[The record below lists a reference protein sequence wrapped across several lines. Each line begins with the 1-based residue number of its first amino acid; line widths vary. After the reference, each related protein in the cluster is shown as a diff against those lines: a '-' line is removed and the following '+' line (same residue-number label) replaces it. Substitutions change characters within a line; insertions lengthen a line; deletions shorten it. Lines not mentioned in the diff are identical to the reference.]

1 MLREV
6 DDSAFR
12 RNRGAGRCER
22 LHLRQEFR
30 EPRNELLLVEARC
43 HEGVGVLLER
53 LPEATEDGAFGFAG
67 EAVDRAADPAVLLP
81 EREGRV
87 ALLLGW
93 LGSEF
98 RDAGAEAGVGFASRG
113 SFGSA
118 GVGFRVPHRFPKAVP
133 GRVTGAPEVLP
144 EAVALLAGD
153 GRRLLPLAHQVANR
167 VPHGLGVGLVEQRLR
182 PPDQI
187 LADRDVGGELLVALL
202 PERLEFGE
210 IPVVCGTE
218 PLPEPL
224 RALAHALGA
233 LAPRGHQRADL
244 GGPPAVGA
252 LGDLLRL
259 FDERAEPVQLFAE
272 FALGGLPQGADPFK
286 DRFPDLAP
294 LFPEFLTPIASG
306 VAGLVPG
313 AFERG
318 EFAVHALEV
327 LDLGERPRPANE
339 LRLFFQVG
347 PVTPF
352 ADFPGLPQPRHE
364 RRLEAL
370 ETGLPFRPHPAPD
383 RRVVSQRS
391 EFAKGGLPRFERKRI
406 RRFERGEA
414 LFQGG
419 DPFLSRA
426 DPVLARRLGG
436 IQHGFGVPGGVSE
449 SLGVGTVGW
458 LQAVEAAPDARE
470 LPAGLGNLGTG
481 GALAEGLGQGNR
493 MIRQFGD
500 LELPD
505 AGLLPL
511 ERPFLRG
518 FGSGA

>member
-1 MLREV
+1 M
-6 DDSAFR
+6 
-12 RNRGAGRCER
+12 
-22 LHLRQEFR
+22 
-30 EPRNELLLVEARC
+30 
-43 HEGVGVLLER
+43 
-53 LPEATEDGAFGFAG
+53 
-67 EAVDRAADPAVLLP
+67 
-81 EREGRV
+81 
-87 ALLLGW
+87 
-93 LGSEF
+93 
-98 RDAGAEAGVGFASRG
+98 ASR
-113 SFGSA
+113 
-118 GVGFRVPHRFPKAVP
+118 
-133 GRVTGAPEVLP
+133 
-144 EAVALLAGD
+144 
-153 GRRLLPLAHQVANR
+153 
-167 VPHGLGVGLVEQRLR
+167 
-182 PPDQI
+182 
-187 LADRDVGGELLVALL
+187 
-202 PERLEFGE
+202 
-210 IPVVCGTE
+210 
-218 PLPEPL
+218 
-224 RALAHALGA
+224 
-233 LAPRGHQRADL
+233 
-244 GGPPAVGA
+244 
-252 LGDLLRL
+252 
-259 FDERAEPVQLFAE
+259 
-272 FALGGLPQGADPFK
+272 
-286 DRFPDLAP
+286 DLAP

-313 AFERG
+313 AFEGG

-339 LRLFFQVG
+339 LRLFFQIG

-364 RRLEAL
+364 RGLEAL

-383 RRVVSQRS
+383 RGVVSQRP
-391 EFAKGGLPRFERKRI
+391 EFAKGGLPRFERKRV

-414 LFQGG
+414 FLQGG

-458 LQAVEAAPDARE
+458 LEAIEAAPEARE

-481 GALAEGLGQGNR
+481 GALTEGLGQGNR
-493 MIRQFGD
+493 VIRQFGD